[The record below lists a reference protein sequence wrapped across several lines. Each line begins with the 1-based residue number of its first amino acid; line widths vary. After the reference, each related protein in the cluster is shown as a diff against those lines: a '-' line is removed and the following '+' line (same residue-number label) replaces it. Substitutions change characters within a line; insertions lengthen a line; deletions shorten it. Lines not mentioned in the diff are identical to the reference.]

1 MKSIKIFMSI
11 MVALTLAA
19 CSGPGPSPVVPQEE
33 IQQELDAILTQAA
46 EFPGDGIVDQPS
58 ASPSPDLP
66 TLVPTA
72 TLLPTQ
78 TPLPTY
84 TPYPTYTPF
93 VLPTAIP
100 AIPTA
105 VVTIKP
111 KASITILGVQK
122 NTAVTVEAENFLP
135 EQVIKIRVGPYDTFS
150 KDAVEVG
157 TINSGQGGP
166 IKFAALLPAV
176 VKDVEKVTIR
186 LDGSAGEVAYTYFT
200 NATSGTVPTLTT
212 TVTSSICQ
220 VSVSPKLGSV
230 LEPGADFDATW
241 TVKNTSGKAWEV
253 TVIDYKYMTGTE
265 MQKYAKAY
273 DLKETVPS
281 GGSVT
286 LRVDMT
292 APTDPG
298 TYTTNWA
305 LVQGSTVLCS
315 LPVKIVVK

>member
-1 MKSIKIFMSI
+1 MRSKKSFISVMLII
-11 MVALTLAA
+11 ALAA
-19 CSGPGPSPVVPQEE
+19 CAAPTPAPEVPQEE
-33 IQQELDAILTQAA
+33 IQQALDVILTQA
-46 EFPGDGIVDQPS
+46 GGIPAVDS
-58 ASPSPDLP
+58 GKALTATPSPVLP
-66 TLVPTA
+66 TLVPSQ
-72 TLLPTQ
+72 TLLPSA
-78 TPLPTY
+78 TPFPTY

-93 VLPTAIP
+93 VFPTAT
-100 AIPTA
+100 PTA
-105 VVTIKP
+105 VVTVKP
-111 KASITILGVQK
+111 KASISILGVQK
-122 NTAVTVEAENFLP
+122 NTAVTVEADNFLP
-135 EQVIKIRVGPYDTFS
+135 EQVIKIRMGPYDTFS

-200 NATSGTVPTLTT
+200 NATSGTIPTFTT

-220 VSVSPKLGSV
+220 VTVSPKLGST
-230 LEPGADFDATW
+230 LKPSDDFDAAW

-253 TVIDYKYMTGTE
+253 TTIDYKYLTGTE

-273 DLKETVPS
+273 DLKETVPP
-281 GGSVT
+281 GATVT

-292 APTDPG
+292 APADPG
-298 TYTTNWA
+298 TYSTTWA

>member
-1 MKSIKIFMSI
+1 MRSKKIFMSV
-11 MVALTLAA
+11 MVMMILAA
-19 CSGPGPSPVVPQEE
+19 CSTPTPVPVVPQED
-33 IQQELDAILTQAA
+33 IQQALDVILTQA
-46 EFPGDGIVDQPS
+46 GGIPDVDFSKELTDTPS
-58 ASPSPDLP
+58 QGLPS
-66 TLVPTA
+66 LVPSQ
-72 TLLPTQ
+72 TLLPSA
-78 TPLPTY
+78 TPFPTY

-93 VLPTAIP
+93 VYPTATY
-100 AIPTA
+100 TA
-105 VVTIKP
+105 VVTVKP

-122 NTAVTVEAENFLP
+122 NTAVTVEADNFLP

-176 VKDVEKVTIR
+176 VKDVDKVTIR

-200 NATSGTVPTLTT
+200 NATSGTVPTFTT

-220 VSVSPKLGSV
+220 VTVSPTLGAT
-230 LEPGADFDATW
+230 LKPGDDFDAAW
-241 TVKNTSGKAWEV
+241 TVKNTSGKAWDV
-253 TVIDYKYMTGTE
+253 TAIDYKYMTGTE

-273 DLKETVPS
+273 DLKETVPP
-281 GGSVT
+281 GATVT
-286 LRVDMT
+286 LRVDMA

-305 LVQGSTVLCS
+305 LVQGSTILCN
-315 LPVKIVVK
+315 LPIKIVVK

>member
-1 MKSIKIFMSI
+1 
-11 MVALTLAA
+11 VLA
-19 CSGPGPSPVVPQEE
+19 
-33 IQQELDAILTQAA
+33 
-46 EFPGDGIVDQPS
+46 
-58 ASPSPDLP
+58 P
-66 TLVPTA
+66 TV
-72 TLLPTQ
+72 TLLPSQ
-78 TPLPTY
+78 TPFPTY

-93 VLPTAIP
+93 VVPTLIP
-100 AIPTA
+100 ATPTA
-105 VVTIKP
+105 VVTVKP
-111 KASITILGVQK
+111 KASISILGVQK
-122 NTAVTVEAENFLP
+122 NTAVTVEADNFLP
-135 EQVIKIRVGPYDTFS
+135 EQVIKIRMGPYDTFS

-200 NATSGTVPTLTT
+200 NATSGTIPTFTT

-220 VSVSPKLGSV
+220 VTVSPKLGST
-230 LEPGADFDATW
+230 LKPGDDFDAAW

-253 TVIDYKYMTGTE
+253 TTIDYKYLNGTE

-273 DLKETVPS
+273 DLKETVPP
-281 GGSVT
+281 GATVT

-292 APTDPG
+292 APADPG
-298 TYTTNWA
+298 TYSTTWA

>member
-1 MKSIKIFMSI
+1 MRSKKIFISV
-11 MVALTLAA
+11 MVMMVLAA
-19 CSGPGPSPVVPQEE
+19 CSTPGPIPAVPQEE
-33 IQQELDAILTQAA
+33 IKQALDVILTQA
-46 EFPGDGIVDQPS
+46 GGIPDVDFGKELT
-58 ASPSPDLP
+58 ATPSPGLP
-66 TLVPTA
+66 TLVPSQ
-72 TLLPTQ
+72 TLLPSA
-78 TPLPTY
+78 TPFPTY

-93 VLPTAIP
+93 VFP
-100 AIPTA
+100 AATSTA
-105 VVTIKP
+105 VVTLKP
-111 KASITILGVQK
+111 KASITILGVEE
-122 NTAVTVEAENFLP
+122 NTAVTVEADNFLP
-135 EQVIKIRVGPYDTFS
+135 EQVIKIRIGPYATFS
-150 KDAVEVG
+150 ENNVEVG

-200 NATSGTVPTLTT
+200 NATSGTVPTFTT

-230 LEPGADFDATW
+230 LEPGDDFDAAW

-253 TVIDYKYMTGTE
+253 TAIDYKYMTGTE

-273 DLKETVPS
+273 DLKETVPP
-281 GGSVT
+281 GATVT

-305 LVQGSTVLCS
+305 LVQGTTVLCS
-315 LPVKIVVK
+315 LPVKVVVK